1 VIANE
6 PWPMYVWAAAVAL
19 AVLAAG
25 WTARTRPSVRPELPL
40 EHVAGAAIVG
50 LVGWELLVYLPG
62 SLMGYWTMTAG
73 LGEVR
78 GGVEAH
84 QAFLVGQVVF
94 VIGAGFA
101 IVGIIRRRPWGA
113 VLGIGLA
120 AAMAVYSVLQ
130 LVEITILFGA
140 SMQPDAYLETI
151 ATMIGTRE
159 IPALAAIALLA
170 WPLLRRRTRG
180 VISSG
185 HEAAQPEPG
194 R

>member
-1 VIANE
+1 MIANE
-6 PWPMYVWAAAVAL
+6 PWSMYVWAAAV
-19 AVLAAG
+19 VLAILASV
-25 WTARTRPSVRPELPL
+25 WTARIRPSVRPELPL

-62 SLMGYWTMTAG
+62 SLMGYWTLTAG

-78 GGVEAH
+78 GAVEAH
-84 QAFLVGQVVF
+84 QAFLVGQVAF

-101 IVGIIRRRPWGA
+101 IFGILRRRLWGA

-120 AAMAVYSVLQ
+120 AAMAVWSVLQ
-130 LVEITILFGA
+130 LVEVTILFGE
-140 SMQPDAYLETI
+140 SMQTDAYLETI

-159 IPALAAIALLA
+159 IPALAAIALVA
-170 WPLLRRRTRG
+170 WPLLRRRTRR
-180 VISSG
+180 VSSSG